1 MYGTDVKEMEYGTE
15 LKEGEMK
22 FTCLGPEG
30 NTDDKSH
37 NVTTGNES
45 SMILHLEYGEFDML
59 FTGDVEKEGE
69 ERLTEVLD
77 VIQEEKKITWEILK
91 TAHHGSKN
99 STTETFLQTVYP
111 QYAWISAGRKN
122 RYGHPHDLTLKRL
135 EKSGAKIYST
145 QDNGA
150 VAVTVR
156 KKTMWIHGGKQ
167 LNLKSEFSILL
178 RGEEDGRE
186 PMKTLNEDIKTGN
199 FKPVYLLYGEEAY
212 LKKQYRDRITKAIFP
227 DGDTVNYAYYEGKG
241 INPGELI
248 DLAET
253 MPFFADRRLIVIE
266 NSGFFKNASPEL
278 ADYIKTMPDT
288 ACFLFV
294 ENEADK
300 RGKMYKAVKSKGRV
314 VEMARQD
321 EKTLLYWVAGNVK
334 KEGYKIKEQTARYL
348 LSTTGTDMENLEK
361 ELEKLFCYC
370 MGKEE
375 IEVRDIEAICTTQI
389 TNKIFEMVEAVAVRN
404 QKKALDYYYDLLAL
418 KEPPMRILY
427 LLTRQFKLLLEVKDL
442 AGKRYDKAAI
452 AKTVGLHPFVAGK
465 YMQQCR
471 TFEKKELRS
480 ILEDAVDTEEL
491 VKTGRLN
498 DVMSVELFIVKY
510 SAA

>member
-1 MYGTDVKEMEYGTE
+1 
-15 LKEGEMK
+15 
-22 FTCLGPEG
+22 
-30 NTDDKSH
+30 
-37 NVTTGNES
+37 
-45 SMILHLEYGEFDML
+45 
-59 FTGDVEKEGE
+59 
-69 ERLTEVLD
+69 
-77 VIQEEKKITWEILK
+77 
-91 TAHHGSKN
+91 
-99 STTETFLQTVYP
+99 
-111 QYAWISAGRKN
+111 
-122 RYGHPHDLTLKRL
+122 
-135 EKSGAKIYST
+135 
-145 QDNGA
+145 
-150 VAVTVR
+150 
-156 KKTMWIHGGKQ
+156 
-167 LNLKSEFSILL
+167 
-178 RGEEDGRE
+178 
-186 PMKTLNEDIKTGN
+186 MKTLNEDIKTGN

-375 IEVRDIEAICTTQI
+375 IEVRDI
-389 TNKIFEMVEAVAVRN
+389 FEMVEAVAVRN

-480 ILEDAVDTEEL
+480 ILEDAVDTEEM

-498 DVMSVELFIVKY
+498 DVMSVDLFIVKY